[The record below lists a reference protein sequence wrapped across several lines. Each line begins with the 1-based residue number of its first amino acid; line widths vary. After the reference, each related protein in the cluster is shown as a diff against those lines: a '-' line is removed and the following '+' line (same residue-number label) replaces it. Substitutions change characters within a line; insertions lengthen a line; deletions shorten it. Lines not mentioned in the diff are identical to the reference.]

1 MEKQNQDEGK
11 REEQSAESK
20 EQRTR
25 GRQGEEARGKMRRI
39 KN

>member
-20 EQRTR
+20 ER
-25 GRQGEEARGKMRRI
+25 RGKKEI
-39 KN
+39 SH